1 VGWGEAYTTKQMAII
16 KLTAIER
23 RRLSVFITCLVL
35 AIVAWVFVSLSN
47 DHKYVIKEVV
57 NFKNAPQRRAYHS
70 LQSDTID
77 VTMQGN
83 GWQMLFSKMNAQNR
97 VVNIDLHTLES
108 KNFVVLNSQ
117 LKQINSDRDAV
128 NQILAVNPDTLYFDF
143 TNRMVKKVP
152 VKLMLAIS
160 YQKRFAL
167 ADRISIKP
175 AYVTI
180 SGPANHINKITEWP
194 TDSLK
199 LNNINEDYN
208 TRLNLRPMRDGN
220 MVIFPKAI
228 EVGIPVDEFT
238 EKTLEVPVKVMNQ
251 NYDNV
256 KIFPQKVKLTFTVS
270 LKKYAET
277 DENDFEA
284 VVDLDLWRNKGY
296 TILPVKLTHMPSY
309 CKMVSI
315 EPQNIDFIVK
325 K

>member
-1 VGWGEAYTTKQMAII
+1 MAII

-35 AIVAWVFVSLSN
+35 AVIAWVFVSLSN
-47 DHKYVIKEVV
+47 DHRYVVKEVV
-57 NFKNAPQRRAYHS
+57 NFKNAPQRRAYRS
-70 LQSDTID
+70 LQSDTVD
-77 VTMQGN
+77 VTMQGS
-83 GWQMLFSKMNAQNR
+83 GWQMLFSKMDARNR
-97 VVNIDLHTLES
+97 VVNIDLHTLDT
-108 KNFVVLNSQ
+108 KNFVVLGSQ
-117 LKQINSDRDAV
+117 LKQINAERDAA

-143 TNRMVKKVP
+143 TSRMVKKVP
-152 VKLMLAIS
+152 VKLLLAIS

-180 SGPANHINKITEWP
+180 SGPANHIEKITEWP

-199 LNNINEDYN
+199 LNNINEDYK
-208 TRLNLRPMRDGN
+208 TRLNLRLVRDGS
-220 MVIFPKAI
+220 MVVFPKAV

-238 EKTLEVPVKVMNQ
+238 EKTLEVPVKLLNH

-284 VVDLDLWRNKGY
+284 VADLDLWRNKGY
-296 TILPVKLTHMPSY
+296 STLPIKLTHIPSF
-309 CKMVSI
+309 CKIVSI

>member
-1 VGWGEAYTTKQMAII
+1 MAII

-23 RRLSVFITCLVL
+23 RRLSVFITCLML
-35 AIVAWVFVSLSN
+35 AIIAWVFVSLSN
-47 DHKYVIKEVV
+47 DHRYVIKEVI
-57 NFKNAPQRRAYHS
+57 NFKNAPQRRAYRS

-77 VTMQGN
+77 VTMEGS
-83 GWQMLFSKMNAQNR
+83 GWQMLFSKMDKQNR
-97 VVNIDLHTLES
+97 VVNIDLHTLDS
-108 KNFVVLNSQ
+108 KNFVVLSSQ
-117 LKQINSDRDAV
+117 LKQINTERDAA
-128 NQILAVNPDTLYFDF
+128 NQILAVSPDTLYFDF

-152 VKLMLAIS
+152 VKLMLSVS

-167 ADRISIKP
+167 ANYISIKP
-175 AYVTI
+175 AYITI
-180 SGPANHINKITEWP
+180 SGPASHIDKIAEWP

-208 TRLNLRPMRDGN
+208 TRLNLRPVRDGS
-220 MVIFPKAI
+220 MVVFPKAV
-228 EVGIPVDEFT
+228 EVSIPVDEFT
-238 EKTLEVPVKVMNQ
+238 EKTLEVPVKLLNY

-256 KIFPQKVKLTFTVS
+256 KIFPQKVKLRFTVS

-284 VVDLDLWRNKGY
+284 VADLNLWRNKGY
-296 TILPVKLTHMPSY
+296 STLPVKLTRIPAF